1 MPSER
6 DKVKRWRPQFS
17 TRTLVIVVTLVGLYF
32 GAWELTKHWGIGLVA
47 PETRKSHPGFTPR
60 PRPFDSSSAPFVV
73 SRERY
78 YGIPPKCGDY
88 REYHLWFF
96 GFTAP
101 LPFESKI
108 E

>member
-1 MPSER
+1 MSSEH

-17 TRTLVIVVTLVGLYF
+17 MRTLVIVVTLVGLYF
-32 GAWELTKHWGIGLVA
+32 GSWELTKHRGIGLVA
-47 PETRKSHPGFTPR
+47 PETRRMDRVAPL
-60 PRPFDSSSAPFVV
+60 PFDSAPAPFVV

-88 REYHLWFF
+88 REYHIWFF

-101 LPFESKI
+101 LPFETDI

>member
-1 MPSER
+1 MPSEH

-17 TRTLVIVVTLVGLYF
+17 IRALIILVTLVGLYF
-32 GAWELTKHWGIGLVA
+32 GSWEMTKHWGIGLIV
-47 PETRKSHPGFTPR
+47 PETRR
-60 PRPFDSSSAPFVV
+60 PDVPVTWLLPFDSAPAPFVV

-78 YGIPPKCGDY
+78 YGLPRKPGDY
-88 REYHLWFF
+88 REYHIWFF

-101 LPFESKI
+101 LPFETDV